1 MSNVLTK
8 RKWTFEYF
16 LIFFILLQPVIDLL
30 TSFSI
35 FVLEVDLTFGVFI
48 RFGVMALILLYI
60 LRSGNP
66 FRKQMFSF
74 LLLFGAVIF
83 IGFLNNFFIKDS
95 FSLFSEIKNIAK
107 IIYFP
112 IVLMG
117 YITAFNHIRGDES
130 LKKKIHQNIF
140 ISMLIISVVMIVA
153 PLTNTEILSYDSNKL
168 GQQGWFFAGN
178 ELGAIMAIS
187 FGVVIF
193 YSIIKSTNTNKLYLW
208 IPVAL
213 MAYSM
218 MQLGTKVGFGASAL
232 ILVIAFIMM
241 IFDLWKKRKTGSNNK
256 ILKTNILINFI
267 LLVLFALYTPFSP
280 VAVNMNIHIDWVDLY
295 EPPAGEPL
303 PDQEETER
311 KRKAVE
317 NIVFSGREDFLALY
331 KADYSEAPIMQ
342 KLFGMGY
349 GGNDTNDGHPI
360 EMDFH
365 DLFFALGMIGFI
377 VYFLPII
384 YLAYR
389 IIAGILRNVKNQFN
403 LESALFGAS
412 IILGF
417 GVAYTAGHVLTAPA
431 VSIYLAVLIAYLYQ
445 KVCLDKS

>member
-1 MSNVLTK
+1 MSTELTK

-16 LIFFILLQPVIDLL
+16 LIFFILLQPIIDLL

-48 RFGVMALILLYI
+48 RFGVMAVILLYI

-66 FRKQMFSF
+66 FRKQMFLF
-74 LLLFGAVIF
+74 LLLFGAVIL

-112 IVLMG
+112 IVMMG
-117 YITAFNHIRGDES
+117 YITAFHHIRGNQK
-130 LKKKIHQNIF
+130 LQTMIHKNIF
-140 ISMLIISVVMIVA
+140 IAMLMVTVVMIIA

-193 YSIIKSTNTNKLYLW
+193 YTIIKSTNTNKLYLW

-213 MAYSM
+213 MAYAM
-218 MQLGTKVGFGASAL
+218 MQLGTKVGFGASGL
-232 ILVIAFIMM
+232 ILVIALIMM
-241 IFDLWKKRKTGSNNK
+241 IYEFWKKRKTESNTK
-256 ILKTNILINFI
+256 LMKTNILINFI
-267 LLVLFALYTPFSP
+267 LLVLFAIYTPFSP

-295 EPPAGEPL
+295 EPPAGEEL
-303 PDQEETER
+303 PTEVEDER

-331 KADYSEAPIMQ
+331 KADYSEAPLMQ

-349 GGNDTNDGHPI
+349 GGNNTNEGHPI

-365 DLFFALGMIGFI
+365 DLFFTLGIVGFI
-377 VYFLPII
+377 VYLLPFI
-384 YLAYR
+384 YLAVR
-389 IIAGILRNVKNQFN
+389 IIAGILRNFKDKFN

-431 VSIYLAVLIAYLYQ
+431 VSIYLAILIAYLYQ
-445 KVCLDKS
+445 KVCLDQN